1 MSPVFYK
8 EGRQTPPRRRFDAT
22 MAAGAVI
29 VVLGVL
35 FTLDTLEI
43 FDISEVRRFWPLIL
57 VALGVGR
64 IAEGKGRRRSFGVLM
79 VGLGAAFQMQQ
90 FGLLAIEWSNLGRW
104 WPMLLVLALY
114 ALFDFRWRGRGLLFM
129 CILVVGGYLQLRE
142 LGLVD
147 FPIQRLW
154 PLGLVALGLYII
166 SRRRKHRV
174 AR

>member
-8 EGRQTPPRRRFDAT
+8 EGRLTAPRRRFDAT

-35 FTLDTLEI
+35 LTLDALEI
-43 FDISEVRRFWPLIL
+43 FDISEARRFWPLIL
-57 VALGVGR
+57 ISLGVGR
-64 IAEGKGRRRSFGVLM
+64 IAEGTRRRRTFGFLL
-79 VGLGAAFQMQQ
+79 VGLGVAFQLQQ
-90 FGLLAIEWSNLGRW
+90 FGLLAVEWSELGRW
-104 WPMLLVLALY
+104 WPLMFVLALY
-114 ALFDFRWRGRGLLFM
+114 ALFEFRWRGRDLLFV
-129 CILVVGGYLQLRE
+129 CILVGGGYLQLRE

-154 PLGLVALGLYII
+154 PLALVVFGLYII
-166 SRRRKHRV
+166 LRRRKGR

>member
-8 EGRQTPPRRRFDAT
+8 EGRVSAPRRRFDAT

-35 FTLDTLEI
+35 LTLDTLEI
-43 FDISEVRRFWPLIL
+43 FNISEARRFWPLIL

-64 IAEGKGRRRSFGVLM
+64 IAEGPGRRRSFGFLM
-79 VGLGAAFQMQQ
+79 LGLGVAFQLQQ
-90 FGLLAIEWSNLGRW
+90 FGLLAVEWSDLGRW
-104 WPMLLVLALY
+104 WPLMLVGALY
-114 ALFDFRWRGRGLLFM
+114 ALFDFRWRGRGLLFV

-154 PLGLVALGLYII
+154 PLGLVMLGLYII
-166 SRRRKHRV
+166 LRRRKGR

>member
-8 EGRQTPPRRRFDAT
+8 EGRLTPDRRRFDRT

-35 FTLDTLEI
+35 LTLDALEI
-43 FDISEVRRFWPLIL
+43 FDISAARRFWPLIL

-64 IAEGKGRRRSFGVLM
+64 IAEGGRRRRFGVLL
-79 VGLGAAFQMQQ
+79 VVLGVAFQLQQ
-90 FGLLAIEWSNLGRW
+90 FGLVAVEWSELGRW
-104 WPMLLVLALY
+104 WPLLLVLAIY
-114 ALFDFRWRGRGLLFM
+114 GLFDFQWRGRGLLFV

-142 LGLVD
+142 FGLVD

-154 PLGLVALGLYII
+154 PLGLVVFGLYII
-166 SRRRKHRV
+166 LRRRKGR